1 MHLAADDRSCSKL
14 LRIGK
19 QCQTCGIASEDHAGT
34 RRTWSSARKG
44 QHTSRPAGLGTG
56 SHSLAETPALQS
68 HCRRV
73 GPGLQVERFSPLRGF
88 VSLFK
93 YTISS
98 ISKIKSEQSLR
109 DFLAVHSVCKVISR
123 VTWQSVRLV
132 TNGCDCPVH
141 FLTKFSTY
149 VSLSLV
155 CKLFSQGQRCC
166 P

>member
-1 MHLAADDRSCSKL
+1 MCFNPRDITRHSVHLAADDRPCSKL
-14 LRIGK
+14 LRVGK

-56 SHSLAETPALQS
+56 SHSPAETPALQS

-73 GPGLQVERFSPLRGF
+73 GPGLQVERFSPLLEF

-98 ISKIKSEQSLR
+98 ISKIKLEQSLR
-109 DFLAVHSVCKVISR
+109 DFLAVHSVCKVLSR
-123 VTWQSVRLV
+123 VQTWQSVRPV
-132 TNGCDCPVH
+132 TNGFNRICDI
-141 FLTKFSTY
+141 F
-149 VSLSLV
+149 
-155 CKLFSQGQRCC
+155 
-166 P
+166 